1 MTAPSAI
8 PAPNL
13 QTVYPLG
20 YHPALDGLRG
30 VMTLGVLAAHIQLV
44 WCPGSI
50 VFMDT
55 FFIMSAYLIT
65 SLLLRDFE
73 RNGRIDFKRFLL
85 RRVRR
90 LFPAFYTM
98 LAVFTLL
105 AWLLLDDFAGHFKQV
120 LAAGLYVS
128 NWTRAFAVPMPA
140 WLGHT
145 WSLSIEEQFYLLWPL
160 LLLGI
165 LRAFKLSR
173 LALLVIIL
181 AAVAF
186 AWWRAHLVLEGANN
200 VRLYNGTDTRADALL
215 LGCALGVALK
225 LDAIRLNPLFIRTCA
240 ALAGPIVLFFA
251 FLGGWLSWEWMWPY
265 QWGNLIFSL
274 CSVLLIAALVGP
286 RRTWVHALFEL
297 APAVFLGRICYGL
310 YLWHFPI
317 YNFMRF
323 HFQLSDIWLVCLGIP
338 LTFACAVASHYW
350 IERPFLRR

>member
-1 MTAPSAI
+1 
-8 PAPNL
+8 
-13 QTVYPLG
+13 
-20 YHPALDGLRG
+20 
-30 VMTLGVLAAHIQLV
+30 
-44 WCPGSI
+44 
-50 VFMDT
+50 
-55 FFIMSAYLIT
+55 MSATGALI
-65 SLLLRDFE
+65 S
-73 RNGRIDFKRFLL
+73 NGSCCVECGGYSRRFI
-85 RRVRR
+85 RCWR
-90 LFPAFYTM
+90 
-98 LAVFTLL
+98 FTLL

-128 NWTRAFAVPMPA
+128 NWTRAFAVPMPD

-225 LDAIRLNPLFIRTCA
+225 LDAIRLNPLFVRTCA

-251 FLGGWLSWEWMWPY
+251 FKK
-265 QWGNLIFSL
+265 
-274 CSVLLIAALVGP
+274 VAP
-286 RRTWVHALFEL
+286 RLPR
-297 APAVFLGRICYGL
+297 
-310 YLWHFPI
+310 
-317 YNFMRF
+317 NF
-323 HFQLSDIWLVCLGIP
+323 
-338 LTFACAVASHYW
+338 
-350 IERPFLRR
+350 